1 MNMQTDDW
9 RGEHLIRTQK
19 RPEPQEIIAPGS
31 PAHSAAA
38 VLARKVDADKIR
50 PLATKHTRAEI
61 HRMTGLTMNRI
72 YFICSMFKIAP
83 MEHASSPK
91 KRKLP

>member
-9 RGEHLIRTQK
+9 RGEHLIRTPK
-19 RPEPQEIIAPGS
+19 KPEAVESVA

-38 VLARKVDADKIR
+38 VIARQADADIIR
-50 PLATKHTRAEI
+50 PLAKKHTRAEI

-83 MEHASSPK
+83 MEPKSSPK
-91 KRKLP
+91 YRKKP

>member
-1 MNMQTDDW
+1 MQTDDW
-9 RGEHLIRTQK
+9 RGEHLIRTPK
-19 RPEPQEIIAPGS
+19 RPEPQEILAPGS

-38 VLARKVDADKIR
+38 VIARQADADIIR
-50 PLATKHTRAEI
+50 PLAKKHTRAEI

-83 MEHASSPK
+83 MEPKSSPK
-91 KRKLP
+91 YRKKP